1 MNRRSSVGFTIIET
15 ILFLG
20 ISGALAA
27 AILAGSSIA
36 ISQQRYRDAGTTLQ
50 AFFQRQYTDVSN
62 VVNDRDSTW
71 TCDNDATIQE
81 QESGGSIAG
90 ASECVI
96 MGKLIQFA
104 DNGQT
109 VVSSDVIGRQYAF
122 EPVTN
127 DIDAFGQYK
136 LSWTSVGQ
144 DRKTVD
150 WGASLARP
158 ASEGGSVETLSLLVL
173 RSPFSGVMR
182 TFSPVGYSP
191 SDAQH
196 VIPPSVVSGFN
207 TKQTLCL
214 NSPDFTI
221 FQRLAVVIQPRATS
235 PSSIE
240 LFGEGSGC

>member
-36 ISQQRYRDAGTTLQ
+36 ISQQRYRDAGSTLQ
-50 AFFQRQYTDVSN
+50 AFFQRQYTNVSN
-62 VVNDRDSTW
+62 VVNIRDNNW
-71 TCDNDATIQE
+71 TCDAQANVIE
-81 QESGGSIAG
+81 IESSGLIAG

-96 MGKLIQFA
+96 MGKLIRIT

-109 VVSSDVIGRQYAF
+109 VVSSDVIGRQYAY
-122 EPVTN
+122 ETVTN
-127 DIDAFGQYK
+127 DIDALKQYR
-136 LSWTSVGQ
+136 LAWTSVGQ
-144 DRKTVD
+144 ERKTVD

-158 ASEGGSVETLSLLVL
+158 ASEGGSIESTALLVL

-182 TFSPVGYSP
+182 TFSPEGYTP
-191 SDAQH
+191 GDAQYTIPAS
-196 VIPPSVVSGFN
+196 VISSFN

-214 NSPDFTI
+214 NSPDFTV
-221 FQRLAVVIQPRATS
+221 FQRLALVVQARATG
-235 PSSIE
+235 PTSIE